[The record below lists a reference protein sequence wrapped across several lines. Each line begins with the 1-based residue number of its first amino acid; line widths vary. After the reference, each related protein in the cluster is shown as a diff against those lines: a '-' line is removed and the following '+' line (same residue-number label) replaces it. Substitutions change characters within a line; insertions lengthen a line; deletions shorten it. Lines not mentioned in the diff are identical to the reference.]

1 MFNKNGIIIFLSCFG
16 AMLSIMFG
24 LMFLNH
30 HQRELVFFSFPV
42 VIFHFGLLISLSLSI
57 YFFSLQ
63 IKKRKR
69 KLLLNDFQKLFH
81 HFSNPVLILDKEQE
95 MVVKF
100 NLAALQWLELKE
112 EKVIPFSQLGL
123 GELKQE
129 TLVKQRPNKGHQ
141 TFNKQIYPL
150 ALDGQNF
157 LLLMVDVQQ
166 ASKKSKP
173 AIPVPSKA
181 LPFEETIWI
190 SLTITGEI
198 IRMSERF
205 KSLIRM
211 EDPKSFLDLLRPQEK
226 KKFTEAIQHF
236 LLGKSIENNFITRL
250 PGKNGMVDIAWEL
263 QWSGDKQVPGLSMVG
278 VDLTRTLTTWREEKT
293 KWEQHETFWSKVP
306 MNGWTVDFNSLRLL
320 YGTEGAKKLF
330 GISIPEFQENPNHWL
345 NMVVPEDRNK
355 VYDTLKA
362 LERNNEA
369 HYFYRIVTPEGTQ
382 KTIESHQFIERSED
396 GIPLK
401 IHGISFEAPL
411 QEKESVLQFEYLDA
425 IHLPL
430 CIIGKSGKILFA
442 NNELSQSLQVPKSE
456 LLDRSI
462 TQFMPPEQWHEIES
476 ELLQEFRGALTK
488 EIHWLPLKGPSET
501 KINRFQHGILLRL
514 NKSDVRLHRHQPD
527 KAVLQMFRRI
537 ISNSPDLIWSINLNL
552 EIQVANQPFLEA
564 TQMSQGTVHEGWYLH
579 GLVHD
584 HMAMNWWLEKLNK
597 VFDGATI
604 REEFD
609 LKSMGWKG
617 DVAEF
622 LLFPIHD
629 ADQRISGAGCIARN
643 ISHFKRLELGLR
655 DRNQALENLLYHTSH
670 HLRAPLANAMGLI
683 AMLKE
688 NESPSPLENEA
699 KEKLN
704 DSLIKLDQIIR
715 SSIQQSRNMLLKEDP
730 EGTP

>member
-1 MFNKNGIIIFLSCFG
+1 MFNKKGVIFFLVGFVSLLI
-16 AMLSIMFG
+16 AMFSWLHIKYNQSEFIFFSMP
-24 LMFLNH
+24 M
-30 HQRELVFFSFPV
+30 LVF
-42 VIFHFGLLISLSLSI
+42 HLGLLVTSGLSLYI
-57 YFFSLQ
+57 LALYL
-63 IKKRKR
+63 KRKKE
-69 KLLLNDFQKLFH
+69 KLLLEDFQKLFH
-81 HFSNPVLILDKEQE
+81 HFSNPVLIVDGEQE
-95 MVVKF
+95 IVVKW
-100 NLAALQWLELKE
+100 NHAAKEWLALKE
-112 EKVIPFSQLGL
+112 EKAIPFAHLSLG
-123 GELKQE
+123 GLKQE
-129 TLVKQRPNKGHQ
+129 TLVKHRPNKGSQ
-141 TFNKQIYPL
+141 TINKQIYPL
-150 ALDGQNF
+150 SLEGKSFTLVMID
-157 LLLMVDVQQ
+157 LQQ
-166 ASKKSKP
+166 TFKKSKP
-173 AIPVPSKA
+173 SIPLPHKA
-181 LPFEETIWI
+181 TPFQETMWVNL
-190 SLTITGEI
+190 SITGEI
-198 IRMSERF
+198 IQMSDRF
-205 KSLIRM
+205 QSLIRSTR
-211 EDPKSFLDLLRPQEK
+211 PTSFLDLLRPQEK
-226 KKFTEAIQHF
+226 QKFTEALQHF
-236 LLGKSIENNFITRL
+236 ILGRSTEHNLITKL
-250 PGKNGMVDIAWEL
+250 PGKKGMLDIAWDL
-263 QWSGDKQVPGLSMVG
+263 QWSGDEKNPGISMVG
-278 VDLTRTLTTWREEKT
+278 IDLTRTLTDWRDQKA
-293 KWEQHETFWSKVP
+293 KWEQHENFWSKVP
-306 MNGWTVDFNSLRLL
+306 MNGWTVDFHSFRLL
-320 YGTEGAKKLF
+320 YGTEGTKKIF
-330 GISIPEFQENPNHWL
+330 GLSIPEFQENANHWL

-382 KTIESHQFIERSED
+382 KTIESHQFVERSDE
-396 GIPLK
+396 GTPLK
-401 IHGISFEAPL
+401 IHGVSFEAPL
-411 QEKESVLQFEYLDA
+411 QEKESILQFEYLDA

-430 CIIGKSGKILFA
+430 LIIGKSSKILYA
-442 NNELSQSLQVPKSE
+442 NNELSQFLQIPKSE
-456 LLDRSI
+456 LLGKSI
-462 TQFMPPEQWHEIES
+462 TQFISQEQWRDIES
-476 ELLQEFRGALTK
+476 ELVQEFRGALTK
-488 EIHWLPLKGPSET
+488 EIHWVPLNGPSET

-527 KAVLQMFRRI
+527 KAILQMFRRI

-564 TQMSQGTVHEGWYLH
+564 TQMTQGTVHEGWYLH

-683 AMLKE
+683 AILKE

-715 SSIQQSRNMLLKEDP
+715 SSIQQSRNMLLEEDS
-730 EGTP
+730 E